1 MQRGGKSEVE
11 MVDDLLTMLALGKCI
26 WAMLSILCTRFCS
39 WPIVWLVAVEVL
51 QFSSFALKLSIWP
64 DPVPGFD
71 RNVLHAD
78 SDCPGKSIAAAAIS
92 IVALVQCVDEV
103 VMLRRE
109 QRPWIRLAF
118 LVFLPF
124 VAVVGCWGIWMSQR
138 DEGSPSEELF
148 FVDNPFRYAKM
159 LDACSR
165 VVLFKVIVKQC
176 LSYPS
181 SSASCVFV

>member
-1 MQRGGKSEVE
+1 M
-11 MVDDLLTMLALGKCI
+11 
-26 WAMLSILCTRFCS
+26 
-39 WPIVWLVAVEVL
+39 
-51 QFSSFALKLSIWP
+51 
-64 DPVPGFD
+64 
-71 RNVLHAD
+71 
-78 SDCPGKSIAAAAIS
+78 
-92 IVALVQCVDEV
+92 ALVQCVDEV

-124 VAVVGCWGIWMSQR
+124 VAVVGCWGIWISQR
-138 DEGSPSEELF
+138 DEGSRSEELF